1 MRVVMVVLAVVSAPL
16 AVIAKQPPDANVFLE
31 TRYRPIESLRELPPE
46 LAAAFRKHVHGA
58 PVADR
63 GEAFRATDVV
73 LSGDPPPRRFLAA
86 GISPSGSF
94 VAYEHGGRGH
104 HYHLVLFGA
113 EAPDP
118 HRLATCTGMN
128 LDLPRSRGRLDGKKQ
143 ALLDRLIQ
151 KQIARDLR
159 AGACEATDAEFDF

>member
-1 MRVVMVVLAVVSAPL
+1 MVVLAVVSAPF
-16 AVIAKQPPDANVFLE
+16 AVIAKQPPEAKLFLE
-31 TRYRPIESLRELPPE
+31 TRYRSIESVRELPPE

-63 GEAFRATDVV
+63 GEPFRATDVV
-73 LSGDPPPRRFLAA
+73 LGGDPPPRRFLAA
-86 GISPSGSF
+86 GTSRSGSF

-104 HYHLVLFGA
+104 HYHLVLFGP
-113 EAPDP
+113 EAPNP

-128 LDLPRSRGRLDGKKQ
+128 LVLPRNRGRLDRKKQ
-143 ALLDRLIQ
+143 ALFDRLIE
-151 KQIARDLR
+151 KHIARDLR